1 MENELAKFNAIL
13 TSALVLWDQK
23 QRNKKY
29 YNRYAIGLYLKQAEN
44 VTLDVKLG
52 APQREAVI
60 RGFCGPMLDFI
71 LKKFGFPLTTHEER
85 NGHGVYVPFSKDHPE
100 R

>member
-1 MENELAKFNAIL
+1 
-13 TSALVLWDQK
+13 
-23 QRNKKY
+23 
-29 YNRYAIGLYLKQAEN
+29 LYLKQAES

-60 RGFCGPMLDFI
+60 RGFCGPMLNFI
-71 LKKFGFPLTTHEER
+71 LKKLEFPLATRKEQDGR
-85 NGHGVYVPFSKDHPE
+85 GVYVPFSKDHPE